1 MWTTALL
8 ISILR
13 LAVRYWNLKRL
24 FWDDAFAISAML
36 WLTVMAILNQ
46 LSCNA
51 IYLME
56 ALAEGR
62 TPPTPFLTTP
72 DQIITTI
79 ISQRKM
85 QMLFMISFWNCL
97 WSVKASLL
105 MLYSRRLLCVQGY
118 MRWWWVVVASCILTW
133 LISIL
138 TNFLACI
145 PLRRRFSLDPKG
157 QQFLPILCNV
167 RTIKLIATTRCLCS
181 HKRHQLHLGCD

>member
-24 FWDDAFAISAML
+24 FWDDAFAISAMI
-36 WLTVMAILNQ
+36 WLTVMATLNQ

-62 TPPTPFLTTP
+62 TPPAPFLTTP

-79 ISQRKM
+79 ISQRKNANVIYDLLLELSLVG
-85 QMLFMISFWNCL
+85 QSISVDAL
-97 WSVKASLL
+97 PQASL
-105 MLYSRRLLCVQGY
+105 MCSRVY
-118 MRWWWVVVASCILTW
+118 EMVV
-133 LISIL
+133 
-138 TNFLACI
+138 
-145 PLRRRFSLDPKG
+145 
-157 QQFLPILCNV
+157 
-167 RTIKLIATTRCLCS
+167 
-181 HKRHQLHLGCD
+181 GCGC